1 MKLIKDKTLYILLI
15 CKRIRTLNIEE
26 QKKSLRKSAVGRR
39 RDPQGGTL
47 VCLWPV
53 VVASQDQKVR
63 DDAGRWAGVTSS
75 KALGEEMRIKNFK
88 YI

>member
-47 VCLWPV
+47 VCLWE
-53 VVASQDQKVR
+53 AS
-63 DDAGRWAGVTSS
+63 GGS
-75 KALGEEMRIKNFK
+75 KPGPGGER
-88 YI
+88 